1 MSVRPASKPQ
11 LVDLAGDEALLAT
24 SVSGG
29 DKVGG
34 GTVAAGADVRI
45 TPDQLRDYVLAAMS
59 VTLAIAC
66 SDESTALTAG
76 TAKVKFINPYPVPF
90 EIDDVAASLSTAQTG
105 GSVLTVDI
113 NDTAAGASILSTKIT
128 FDNGEKVAGSHASAG
143 SSTPAVISDTSIP
156 AFGEVTVDIDQVGN
170 GTAKGLKVYLIG
182 RPQL

>member
-11 LVDLAGDEALLAT
+11 LVDLNGDEAILAT
-24 SVSGG
+24 SVAGG
-29 DKVGG
+29 AKVGG
-34 GTVAAGADVRI
+34 GSVPAGADVHI
-45 TPDQLRDYVLAAMS
+45 TPDQLVAMTLAKMRIP
-59 VTLAIAC
+59 LAIAC
-66 SDESTALTAG
+66 SDESTALTTG

-90 EIDDVAASLSTAQTG
+90 EVDDVAASLSTAQTG

-113 NDTAAGASILSTKIT
+113 NDSAAGASILSTKIT

-143 SSTPAVISDTSIP
+143 SSTPAVISDTTIP
-156 AFGEVTVDIDQVGN
+156 AFGEVTVDIDQVGD

>member
-1 MSVRPASKPQ
+1 MARFGDKGQ
-11 LVDLAGDEALLAT
+11 LVTLEGDEQIPLR
-24 SVSGG
+24 SPGG
-29 DKVGG
+29 GAKVGG
-34 GTVAAGADVRI
+34 GSIAAGADGDT
-45 TPDQLRDYVLAAMS
+45 TPDQLRDYVLASMS